1 MQITLNISDDL
12 PLERI
17 KQIILELETRL
28 KTPLHL
34 IEDKSL
40 TIKKKYTP
48 QFGSANG
55 LIKMSAD
62 FDEPLD
68 DFVDYMP

>member
-1 MQITLNISDDL
+1 MQITLDISDDF

-28 KTPLHL
+28 KTPINL
-34 IEDKSL
+34 IGAKNSIIEKP
-40 TIKKKYTP
+40 KP
-48 QFGSANG
+48 QFGSAKG

-62 FDEPLD
+62 FDEPLE
-68 DFVDYMP
+68 DFADYMP